1 MTEAQSSQ
9 DHRDPQTYAIIGAA
23 MTVHRELGC
32 GFLEPVY
39 QDALERE
46 FVVLGIPYAREVQ
59 LPVLYRGSPL
69 GTSCRADFVCF
80 GTTIVEL
87 KALQVIA
94 GKEISQAI
102 HYLKA
107 SQLPKALLINFGASR
122 LEYRRLVFS
131 AIRWEGQRQGPSQID
146 PSSGPAIGG

>member
-1 MTEAQSSQ
+1 MSEARSAQ

-39 QDALERE
+39 QDAMERE
-46 FVVLGIPYAREVQ
+46 FGLLGIPYAREVQ

-69 GTSCRADFVCF
+69 GTPCRADFVCF
-80 GTTIVEL
+80 GTTVVEL

-107 SQLPKALLINFGASR
+107 SQLPKALLINFGSSR
-122 LEYRRLVFS
+122 LEYRRLVLS
-131 AIRWEGQRQGPSQID
+131 AVRWEGPTQGAPQID
-146 PSSGPAIGG
+146 PSRGPTIGG